1 MTEKIRVFVVEDEP
15 KVLKQLL
22 RMLGRRAE
30 IDVVGSAMAGETALE
45 QLAEAR
51 PEVLLLDLGLPG
63 IGGIE
68 VTRRARELISGL
80 EVLIFTVFDD
90 EDKVLEAVQAG
101 ASGYLLKGA
110 PTNKI
115 VEGIVEVHGGGSV
128 IQPNLARSLL
138 RHFRIAAEEAETA
151 QQHEPIPRLTPRER
165 EVLELIA
172 KGLHNREAAH
182 VLGVSR
188 ATVRTHL
195 EHIYAKLDVTNRV
208 EAVTEGIRHGLIE
221 V

>member
-1 MTEKIRVFVVEDEP
+1 MTGKIRVFVVEDEP

-30 IDVVGSAMAGETALE
+30 IDVVGRAMAGETALE

-101 ASGYLLKGA
+101 ASG
-110 PTNKI
+110 
-115 VEGIVEVHGGGSV
+115 
-128 IQPNLARSLL
+128 
-138 RHFRIAAEEAETA
+138 
-151 QQHEPIPRLTPRER
+151 
-165 EVLELIA
+165 
-172 KGLHNREAAH
+172 
-182 VLGVSR
+182 
-188 ATVRTHL
+188 
-195 EHIYAKLDVTNRV
+195 
-208 EAVTEGIRHGLIE
+208 
-221 V
+221 